1 MFSDTNTISA
11 WFPHK
16 FKFVGCVILFITG
29 VLATFLQLG
38 DLFDEI
44 VKSEAFR
51 SGMRGTIL
59 IGLFLIASS
68 REKIE
73 DELVGLLRLK
83 SFEWSFRW
91 GILYTIVDLAFP
103 ANVVELS
110 GFSLIFSMLIVHL
123 LVFYFKK
130 HTSG

>member
-1 MFSDTNTISA
+1 MFSDTTTFSA
-11 WFPHK
+11 WFPHR
-16 FKFVGCVILFITG
+16 FKLVGCVILFITG

-38 DLFDEI
+38 DVFDEI
-44 VKSEAFR
+44 VKSNAFR
-51 SGMRGTIL
+51 SGMRSTIL

-73 DELVGLLRLK
+73 DELVGLIRLK

-91 GILYTIVDLAFP
+91 GILCTILDLAFP
-103 ANVVELS
+103 ASSIELS
-110 GFSLIFSMLIVHL
+110 GFSLIFSMLIVYL

-130 HTSG
+130 RE